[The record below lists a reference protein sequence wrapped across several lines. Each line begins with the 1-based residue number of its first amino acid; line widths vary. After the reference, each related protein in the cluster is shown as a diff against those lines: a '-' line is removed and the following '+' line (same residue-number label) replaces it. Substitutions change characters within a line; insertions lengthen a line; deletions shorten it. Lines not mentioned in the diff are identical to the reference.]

1 MGTNQWT
8 LLVKKVDRLILE
20 LREARQEAKK
30 WRTRAVE
37 LERVKVKD
45 ERSDTLSTQAQ
56 ERELERLRKER
67 KKTIV
72 MITKLIQELE
82 HAQIQVM
89 ETAKH
94 E

>member
-89 ETAKH
+89 ETAKN

>member
-1 MGTNQWT
+1 MATDHWT
-8 LLVKKVDRLILE
+8 QLVKKVDRLILE

-37 LERVKVKD
+37 MERLKVKD
-45 ERSDTLSTQAQ
+45 ERTDTLSTQAR
-56 ERELERLRKER
+56 ERELDRLRKDR

-72 MITKLIQELE
+72 LITKQIQELE
-82 HAQIQVM
+82 NAQIQVM
-89 ETAKH
+89 ETRKN